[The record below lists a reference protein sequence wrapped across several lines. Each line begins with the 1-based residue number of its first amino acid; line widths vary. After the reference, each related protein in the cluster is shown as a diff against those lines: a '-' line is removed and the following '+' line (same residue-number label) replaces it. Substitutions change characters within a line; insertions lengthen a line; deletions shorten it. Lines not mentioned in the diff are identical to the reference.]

1 MDDGHYGPNAG
12 KVEEVGEEPTVTSQ
26 AGIDLIKEFEGCE
39 LKAYYCPAGILTIG
53 YGHTGPDVLLGMTI
67 TLEKAEALLVEDLHY
82 FEHEVRKLINV
93 PLKQQEFDAI
103 VSFTYNVG
111 AGNLSSSTFRRRM
124 NNGDS
129 KPQCFR
135 EEFMRWV
142 NGPNGPL
149 PGLVRRREA
158 EIELATS

>member
-1 MDDGHYGPNAG
+1 
-12 KVEEVGEEPTVTSQ
+12 
-26 AGIDLIKEFEGCE
+26 
-39 LKAYYCPAGILTIG
+39 
-53 YGHTGPDVLLGMTI
+53 MTI
-67 TLEKAEALLVEDLHY
+67 TLERAEQLLVEDLHR
-82 FEHEVRKLINV
+82 FEHAVRTLIEV
-93 PLKQQEFDAI
+93 PFTQHEFDAT

-111 AGNLSSSTFRRRM
+111 EGSLQSSTFRRRI
-124 NNGDS
+124 NNGEN

-158 EIELATS
+158 EIELATN

>member
-1 MDDGHYGPNAG
+1 MQIS
-12 KVEEVGEEPTVTSQ
+12 EEQ
-26 AGIDLIKEFEGCE
+26 A
-39 LKAYYCPAGILTIG
+39 
-53 YGHTGPDVLLGMTI
+53 
-67 TLEKAEALLVEDLHY
+67 EKYLVEDLQY
-82 FEHEVRKLINV
+82 FEHEVRKLITV
-93 PLKQQEFDAI
+93 HLKQQEFDAT

-111 AGNLSSSTFRRRM
+111 EGSLQSSTFRRRI
-124 NNGDS
+124 NKGDS